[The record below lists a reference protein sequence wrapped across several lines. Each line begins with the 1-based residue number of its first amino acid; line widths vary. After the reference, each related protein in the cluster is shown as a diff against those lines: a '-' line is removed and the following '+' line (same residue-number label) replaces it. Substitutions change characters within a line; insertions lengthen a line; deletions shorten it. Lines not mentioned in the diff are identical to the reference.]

1 MWNGECYCALD
12 SVIWK
17 SCTAD
22 GDWIYFFPSLLK
34 EADINLTSVLNALL
48 CLRHRLWHRRSV
60 EHIPACTGNLT
71 PSVLCQ
77 YKHTNK
83 RTEWQASSS
92 FLSGFMKQGS
102 RRRNSR
108 HRRDKR
114 FRWPH
119 LFLHDE
125 SVESTLWLMSYPPP
139 HLWFHS
145 GQCCIRK
152 MVPYVR
158 LSECQGAPDVLVFTN
173 VQQLVQIFLDSYYRC
188 LTDAQHSHTPI
199 CRF

>member
-48 CLRHRLWHRRSV
+48 CLRHRLWHRRSL
-60 EHIPACTGNLT
+60 ERIPACTGNLT

-77 YKHTNK
+77 YKHINK
-83 RTEWQASSS
+83 RTEWQASLS
-92 FLSGFMKQGS
+92 FLSVFMGWLENSKQGS

-114 FRWPH
+114 FRWSH
-119 LFLHDE
+119 VFLHE
-125 SVESTLWLMSYPPP
+125 SALSDLQILTHITVVLLMHNIPIFPSAVSKRVHQTCCRKYAWL
-139 HLWFHS
+139 
-145 GQCCIRK
+145 
-152 MVPYVR
+152 
-158 LSECQGAPDVLVFTN
+158 
-173 VQQLVQIFLDSYYRC
+173 C
-188 LTDAQHSHTPI
+188 LLLRHQ
-199 CRF
+199 